1 MQPHPTPPHPR
12 VPAGASTSFLS
23 SYITLKPVTPQ
34 ERKTQ
39 EVGMAV
45 SMDTIAIVTVWGE
58 RGGEGGWESVGG
70 IKREG

>member
-1 MQPHPTPPHPR
+1 MVDTRDGMETVLLCSHTHPR

-23 SYITLKPVTPQ
+23 SYIILKPVAPQ

-45 SMDTIAIVTVWGE
+45 SMDTISIVTVWGE
-58 RGGEGGWESVGG
+58 RGGVG
-70 IKREG
+70 

>member
-1 MQPHPTPPHPR
+1 MVDTRDGMETVLLCSHTPPRPTR

-45 SMDTIAIVTVWGE
+45 SMDTISIVTVWGE
-58 RGGEGGWESVGG
+58 GGGVG
-70 IKREG
+70 